1 MKRAFS
7 SSAMGPAM
15 AILAI
20 LFIYC
25 SLPCSAAVQAHTEG
39 NHGGVSP
46 PAPLAAPGR
55 HNRGRGHSRT
65 PPPVPHRK
73 NLQLQ
78 QAVLQVP
85 LMP

>member
-1 MKRAFS
+1 MKRASVS
-7 SSAMGPAM
+7 SAM
-15 AILAI
+15 AILVI
-20 LFIYC
+20 LFICY
-25 SLPCSAAVQAHTEG
+25 SLPCSAADQAHTEG
-39 NHGGVSP
+39 NHVGVSP
-46 PAPLAAPGR
+46 PSPWVAPGP
-55 HNRGRGHSRT
+55 HNQGRGRSST